1 MGQKI
6 LEAFQYILGF
16 GPTVMLPIVVFILA
30 ICFRVK
36 PAKALRSSVIIG
48 MGFVGIFLIFNLLIE
63 SVGPAAQAM
72 VDRTGIDLP
81 VVDTGWPPLAAIA
94 FASPIAPFVIPM
106 VVLLNIAMIML
117 RWTKTVDIDL
127 WNYWHFCFAGAL
139 VYSATGNFLL
149 GLLGAAIAT
158 VTILKLADW
167 SSPYVQKH
175 FNLPGISLPTL
186 SSAVFF
192 PVGVLG
198 NKMID
203 SIPGIRKLKADPDS
217 IQKRFGVFGEPM
229 MIGLVLGIIIGIL
242 AGFNVDEIL
251 KLGMNLGAVMLIM
264 PRMVRIL
271 MEGLIPLS
279 DAIKALLKKKFP
291 GRQDITIGLDIA
303 VAIGNPAIISTAL
316 LMTPITILLAVILP
330 GNKMMPLG
338 DLPTLT
344 VPLAMIVLACR
355 GNIIRSVII
364 GIPVII
370 ANLYIASYLAPLVT
384 QVAKDIKFQFPE
396 GASALVNSFLDGG
409 NPFRYWLVMLSQGNI
424 FAIGMIP
431 VVGLI
436 IWLAYKIT
444 RKDFNDNGEL
454 EASDTKVS

>member
-1 MGQKI
+1 MGHQI
-6 LEAFQYILGF
+6 LEAFQYILGL

-36 PAKALRSSVIIG
+36 PGKALRSAVIIG

-63 SVGPAAQAM
+63 SVGPAAKAM

-94 FASPIAPFVIPM
+94 FASPVAPFVIPM
-106 VVLLNIAMIML
+106 VVLLNIVMIML

-127 WNYWHFCFAGAL
+127 WNYWHFAFAGAL
-139 VYSATGNFLL
+139 VYSATGSFFL

-158 VTILKLADW
+158 IATLKIADW
-167 SSPYVQKH
+167 SAPYIQKR
-175 FNLPGISLPTL
+175 FNLPGVSLPTL

-198 NKMID
+198 NKIID
-203 SIPGIRKLKADPDS
+203 SIPGVKKLKADPES

-229 MIGLVLGIIIGIL
+229 MIGLILGILIGII
-242 AGFNVDEIL
+242 AGFSFDKVL
-251 KLGMNLGAVMLIM
+251 QLGMNLGAVMLIM

-291 GRQDITIGLDIA
+291 DRQDITIGLDIS
-303 VAIGNPAIISTAL
+303 VAIGNPAVISTAL

-330 GNKMMPLG
+330 GNKIIPLG
-338 DLPTLT
+338 DLSTLT
-344 VPLAMIVLACR
+344 VPMAMIVLACR
-355 GNIIRSVII
+355 GNIIRAVII

-384 QVAKDIKFQFPE
+384 QVAKSIKFKFPE
-396 GASALVNSFLDGG
+396 GASSLVNSFLDGG

-424 FAIGMIP
+424 FAIGAIP
-431 VVGLI
+431 VIALV
-436 IWLAYKIT
+436 IWWAYKIT
-444 RKDFNDNGEL
+444 RKDFDENGDL
-454 EASDTKVS
+454 KA

>member
-1 MGQKI
+1 MGQQI
-6 LEAFQYILGF
+6 LEAFQYILSF

-127 WNYWHFCFAGAL
+127 WNYWHFAFAGAL
-139 VYSATGNFLL
+139 VYSATGNFFL
-149 GLLGAAIAT
+149 GLLAAAIAT
-158 VTILKLADW
+158 VTILKMADW
-167 SSPYVQKH
+167 SAPYIQKR

-186 SSAVFF
+186 SAVIFF

-198 NKMID
+198 NKIIG
-203 SIPGIRKLKADPDS
+203 SIPGVRNLKADPDS

-229 MIGLVLGIIIGIL
+229 MIGLILGIIIGIL
-242 AGFNVDEIL
+242 AGYDADGVL

-279 DAIKALLKKKFP
+279 DAIRALLKKRFP
-291 GRQDITIGLDIA
+291 DRDDITIGLDIA
-303 VAIGNPAIISTAL
+303 VAIGNPAVISTAL

-330 GNKMMPLG
+330 GNKIIPLG
-338 DLPTLT
+338 DLSTLT
-344 VPLAMIVLACR
+344 VPMAMIVLACG
-355 GNIIRSVII
+355 GNIIRSIII

-384 QVAKDIKFQFPE
+384 QVAKSINFQFPE
-396 GASALVNSFLDGG
+396 GASELVNSFLDGG
-409 NPFRYWLVMLSQGNI
+409 NPFRYWMVMLSQGNI
-424 FAIGMIP
+424 YAIGAIP
-431 VVGLI
+431 VVGLV
-436 IWLAYKIT
+436 IWSAYKIT
-444 RKDFNDNGEL
+444 KKDFDENGKL
-454 EASDTKVS
+454 KDVS

>member
-1 MGQKI
+1 MGQQI
-6 LEAFQYILGF
+6 LDAFQYVLGL

-36 PAKALRSSVIIG
+36 PGKALRSAVIIG
-48 MGFVGIFLIFNLLIE
+48 MGFVGIFLIFDLLIE
-63 SVGPAAQAM
+63 SVGPAAKAM
-72 VDRTGIDLP
+72 VDRTGINLP

-94 FASPIAPFVIPM
+94 FASPVAPFVIPM
-106 VVLLNIAMIML
+106 VVLLNIIMVIF

-127 WNYWHFCFAGAL
+127 WNYWHFSFAGAL

-158 VTILKLADW
+158 ITTLKIADW
-167 SSPYVQKH
+167 SAPYVQKR
-175 FNLPGISLPTL
+175 FNLPGVSLPTL
-186 SSAVFF
+186 SSAIFF

-198 NKMID
+198 NKIIG
-203 SIPGIRKLKADPDS
+203 SIPGIRNLKADPES
-217 IQKRFGVFGEPM
+217 TQKRFGVFGEPM
-229 MIGLVLGIIIGIL
+229 MIGLLLGIIIGVI
-242 AGFNVDEIL
+242 AGFSFDEVL

-279 DAIKALLKKKFP
+279 EAVKALLRKRFP
-291 GRQDITIGLDIA
+291 DRDDITIGLDIS
-303 VAIGNPAIISTAL
+303 VAIANPAVISTAL

-330 GNKMMPLG
+330 GNKIIPLG
-338 DLPTLT
+338 DLSTLT
-344 VPLAMIVLACR
+344 VPMAMIVLACR

-364 GIPVII
+364 GIPVIV

-384 QVAKDIKFQFPE
+384 QVAKSIDFKFPE
-396 GASALVNSFLDGG
+396 GSSSLVNSFLDGG

-424 FAIGMIP
+424 FAIGAIP
-431 VVGLI
+431 I
-436 IWLAYKIT
+436 IALVIWWAYKIT
-444 RKDFNDNGEL
+444 KKDFDKNGDL
-454 EASDTKVS
+454 KA

>member
-1 MGQKI
+1 MGKQI
-6 LEAFQYILGF
+6 LEGFQYVLGF

-30 ICFRVK
+30 LCFRVK
-36 PAKALRSSVIIG
+36 PGKALRSAVVIG

-63 SVGPAAQAM
+63 SVGPAAKAM
-72 VDRTGIDLP
+72 VARTGIDLP

-94 FASPIAPFVIPM
+94 FASPVAPFVIPM
-106 VVLLNIAMIML
+106 VVLLNIVMIVL

-139 VYSATGNFLL
+139 VYSATGNFFF
-149 GLLGAAIAT
+149 GLLGSAVAT
-158 VTILKLADW
+158 VIVLKLADW
-167 SSPYVQKH
+167 SSPYIQKR

-186 SSAVFF
+186 SAVVFF
-192 PVGVLG
+192 PIGVLG
-198 NKMID
+198 NKVLD
-203 SIPGIRKLKADPDS
+203 SIPGIRNLKADPES

-242 AGFNVDEIL
+242 AGFHTDEVL

-279 DAIKALLKKKFP
+279 DAVRALLKKKFP
-291 GRQDITIGLDIA
+291 DRADITIGLDIA
-303 VAIGNPAIISTAL
+303 VAIGNPAVISTAL

-330 GNKMMPLG
+330 GNKIMPLG

-344 VPLAMIVLACR
+344 VPLSLIVLACR
-355 GNIIRSVII
+355 GNIIRSVIL

-370 ANLYIASYLAPLVT
+370 ANLYIASYLSPLVT
-384 QVAKDIKFQFPE
+384 QVAKSIKFKFPE

-409 NPFRYWLVMLSQGNI
+409 NPFRFWLVMLSKGNI
-424 FAIGMIP
+424 VALGVIP
-431 VVGLI
+431 VIGLVV
-436 IWLAYKIT
+436 WWAYKIT
-444 RKDFNDNGEL
+444 RKDFDENGEL
-454 EASDTKVS
+454 KVSDTKVS

>member
-1 MGQKI
+1 MGHQI
-6 LEAFQYILGF
+6 LEAFQYILGL

-36 PAKALRSSVIIG
+36 PGKALRSAVIIG

-63 SVGPAAQAM
+63 SVGPAAKAM
-72 VDRTGIDLP
+72 VNRTGIDLP

-94 FASPIAPFVIPM
+94 FASPVAPFVIPM
-106 VVLLNIAMIML
+106 VVLLNIAMLML

-127 WNYWHFCFAGAL
+127 WNYWHFAFAGAL
-139 VYSATGNFLL
+139 VYSATGSFFL

-158 VTILKLADW
+158 IATLKIADW
-167 SSPYVQKH
+167 SAPYIQKR
-175 FNLPGISLPTL
+175 FNLPGVSLPTL
-186 SSAVFF
+186 SSAIFF

-198 NKMID
+198 NKIID
-203 SIPGIRKLKADPDS
+203 SIPGVKKLKADPES

-229 MIGLVLGIIIGIL
+229 MIGLVLGILIGII
-242 AGFNVDEIL
+242 AGFSFDKVL
-251 KLGMNLGAVMLIM
+251 QLGMNLGAVMLIM

-291 GRQDITIGLDIA
+291 DRDDITIGLDISVA
-303 VAIGNPAIISTAL
+303 VGNPAVISTAL

-330 GNKMMPLG
+330 GNKIIPLG
-338 DLPTLT
+338 DLSVLT
-344 VPLAMIVLACR
+344 VPMAMIVLACR

-384 QVAKDIKFQFPE
+384 QVAKSIKFKFPE

-424 FAIGMIP
+424 FAIGAIP
-431 VVGLI
+431 VIALV
-436 IWLAYKIT
+436 IWWAYKIT
-444 RKDFNDNGEL
+444 RKDFDENGDL
-454 EASDTKVS
+454 KA

>member
-6 LEAFQYILGF
+6 LDAFQYILDL

-30 ICFRVK
+30 LCFRVK
-36 PAKALRSSVIIG
+36 PGKALRSAVVIG
-48 MGFVGIFLIFNLLIE
+48 MGFVGIFLIFDLLIE

-72 VDRTGIDLP
+72 VERTGINLP

-94 FASPIAPFVIPM
+94 FASPVAPFVIPM
-106 VVLLNIAMIML
+106 VVLLNIAMIMM

-139 VYSATGNFLL
+139 VYSATGNFFL
-149 GLLGAAIAT
+149 GLLGSAIAT
-158 VTILKLADW
+158 VTILKFADW
-167 SSPYVQKH
+167 SAPYVQKR

-186 SSAVFF
+186 SSAIFF
-192 PVGVLG
+192 PIGILG
-198 NKMID
+198 NKIID
-203 SIPGIRKLKADPDS
+203 SIPGINKLKADPES

-229 MIGLVLGIIIGIL
+229 MIGLILGVVIGIL
-242 AGFNVDEIL
+242 AGFNTEGVL

-279 DAIKALLKKKFP
+279 DAVRALLKKKFP
-291 GRQDITIGLDIA
+291 EREDITIGLDIA
-303 VAIGNPAIISTAL
+303 VAIGNPAVISTAL

-330 GNKMMPLG
+330 GNKIIPLG
-338 DLPTLT
+338 DLSTLT

-355 GNIIRSVII
+355 GNIIRSIFI

-384 QVAKDIKFQFPE
+384 QVAKSISFKFPE
-396 GASALVNSFLDGG
+396 GASSLVNSFLDGG
-409 NPFRYWLVMLSQGNI
+409 NPFRYWLVMISQGNL
-424 FAIGMIP
+424 FAIAAIP
-431 VVGLI
+431 FI
-436 IWLAYKIT
+436 AFFIWLAYKIT
-444 RKDFNDNGEL
+444 RRDFDDNGQFK
-454 EASDTKVS
+454 A

>member
-1 MGQKI
+1 MGQQI
-6 LEAFQYILGF
+6 LDAFQYILGF
-16 GPTVMLPIVVFILA
+16 GPTVMLPIIVFILA

-36 PAKALRSSVIIG
+36 PGKALRSSVIIG
-48 MGFVGIFLIFNLLIE
+48 MGFVGIFLIFDLLIE
-63 SVGPAAQAM
+63 SVGPAAKAM
-72 VDRTGIDLP
+72 VERTGIHLS
-81 VVDTGWPPLAAIA
+81 VVDTGWPPLASIA

-106 VVLLNIAMIML
+106 VVLLNIVMIML

-139 VYSATGNFLL
+139 VYIATGNFLL

-167 SSPYVQKH
+167 SAPYIQKR

-192 PVGVLG
+192 PVGVVG
-198 NKMID
+198 NKIID
-203 SIPGIRKLKADPDS
+203 SIPGIRNLKADPDT
-217 IQKRFGVFGEPM
+217 IQKRFGIFGEPM
-229 MIGLVLGIIIGIL
+229 MIGLILGIIIGML
-242 AGFNVDEIL
+242 ASYDVDGVL

-271 MEGLIPLS
+271 MEGLMPLS
-279 DAIKALLKKKFP
+279 DAVRDLLRKKFP
-291 GRQDITIGLDIA
+291 GRDDITIGLDIA
-303 VAIGNPAIISTAL
+303 IAIGNPAIISTAL

-330 GNKMMPLG
+330 GNKIMPMG

-370 ANLYIASYLAPLVT
+370 ADLYISSYMAPLVT
-384 QVAKDIKFQFPE
+384 QVAKSINFKFPE
-396 GASALVNSFLDGG
+396 GASVLVNSFLDGG
-409 NPFRYWLVMLSQGNI
+409 NPLRYWLVMLFQGNI
-424 FAIGMIP
+424 FAIGAIP
-431 VVGLI
+431 IIGLV
-436 IWLAYKIT
+436 IWWAYKISK
-444 RKDFNDNGEL
+444 KDFNVNSEL
-454 EASDTKVS
+454 KD

>member
-1 MGQKI
+1 MGHQI
-6 LEAFQYILGF
+6 LEAFQYILGL

-36 PAKALRSSVIIG
+36 PGKALRSAVIIG

-63 SVGPAAQAM
+63 SVGPAAKAM
-72 VDRTGIDLP
+72 VGRTGIDLP

-94 FASPIAPFVIPM
+94 FASPVAPFVIPM
-106 VVLLNIAMIML
+106 VVLLNIAMLML

-127 WNYWHFCFAGAL
+127 WNYWHFAFAGAL
-139 VYSATGNFLL
+139 VYSATGSFFL

-158 VTILKLADW
+158 IATLKIADW
-167 SSPYVQKH
+167 SAPYIQKR
-175 FNLPGISLPTL
+175 FNLPGVSLPTL
-186 SSAVFF
+186 SSAIFF

-198 NKMID
+198 NKIID
-203 SIPGIRKLKADPDS
+203 SIPGVKKLKADPES

-229 MIGLVLGIIIGIL
+229 MIGLVLGILIGII
-242 AGFNVDEIL
+242 AGFSFDKVL
-251 KLGMNLGAVMLIM
+251 QLGMNLGAVMLIM

-291 GRQDITIGLDIA
+291 DRDDITIGLDISVA
-303 VAIGNPAIISTAL
+303 VGNPAVISTAL

-330 GNKMMPLG
+330 GNKIIPLG
-338 DLPTLT
+338 DLSVLT
-344 VPLAMIVLACR
+344 VPMAMIVLACR
-355 GNIIRSVII
+355 GNIIRAVII

-384 QVAKDIKFQFPE
+384 QVAKSIKFKFPE
-396 GASALVNSFLDGG
+396 GASSLVNSFLDGG

-424 FAIGMIP
+424 FAIGAIP
-431 VVGLI
+431 VIALV
-436 IWLAYKIT
+436 IWWAYKIT
-444 RKDFNDNGEL
+444 RKDFDENGDL
-454 EASDTKVS
+454 KA

>member
-1 MGQKI
+1 MGQQI
-6 LEAFQYILGF
+6 LDTFQYILGF

-30 ICFRVK
+30 ICLQVK
-36 PAKALRSSVIIG
+36 PGKALRSAVIIG

-72 VDRTGIDLP
+72 VSRTGIDLP
-81 VVDTGWPPLAAIA
+81 VVDIGWPPLAAIA
-94 FASPIAPFVIPM
+94 FASPITPFVIPM
-106 VVLLNIAMIML
+106 VILLNIVMLML
-117 RWTKTVDIDL
+117 RWTKTVNIDL

-139 VYSATGNFLL
+139 VYIATGNFFM

-158 VTILKLADW
+158 VTVLKLADW
-167 SSPYVQKH
+167 SAPYIQKR

-186 SSAVFF
+186 SAVVYF
-192 PVGVLG
+192 PIGVVG
-198 NKMID
+198 NKIID
-203 SIPGIRKLKADPDS
+203 FIPGLRNLKADPES

-229 MIGLVLGIIIGIL
+229 MIGLVLGIVIGII
-242 AGFNVDEIL
+242 AGFEVDEIL

-279 DAIKALLKKKFP
+279 DAVRDLLRKRFP
-291 GRQDITIGLDIA
+291 ERDDITIGLDIA
-303 VAIGNPAIISTAL
+303 VAIGNPAVISTAL

-330 GNKMMPLG
+330 GNKIIPLG

-344 VPLAMIVLACR
+344 VPLALIVLACR
-355 GNIIRSVII
+355 GNIIRSLII

-370 ANLYIASYLAPLVT
+370 SGLYVSSYLAPLVT
-384 QVAKDIKFQFPE
+384 NVAKSIHFQFPE

-409 NPFRYWLVMLSQGNI
+409 NPFRYWLVMLAEGNLL
-424 FAIGMIP
+424 AIGVIP
-431 VVGLI
+431 IIGLF
-436 IWLAYKIT
+436 IWWAYKIT
-444 RKDFNDNGEL
+444 RKDFDESGKL
-454 EASDTKVS
+454 KS

>member
-1 MGQKI
+1 MGHQI
-6 LEAFQYILGF
+6 LEAFQYILGL

-36 PAKALRSSVIIG
+36 PGKALRSAVIIG

-63 SVGPAAQAM
+63 SVGPAAKAM

-94 FASPIAPFVIPM
+94 FASPVAPFVIPM
-106 VVLLNIAMIML
+106 VVLLNIVMIML

-127 WNYWHFCFAGAL
+127 WNYWHFAFAGAL
-139 VYSATGNFLL
+139 VYSATGSFFL

-158 VTILKLADW
+158 IATLKIADW
-167 SSPYVQKH
+167 SAPYIQKR
-175 FNLPGISLPTL
+175 FNLPGVSLPTL

-198 NKMID
+198 NKIID
-203 SIPGIRKLKADPDS
+203 SIPGVKKLKADPES

-229 MIGLVLGIIIGIL
+229 MIGLILGILIGII
-242 AGFNVDEIL
+242 AGFSFDKIL
-251 KLGMNLGAVMLIM
+251 QLGMNLGAVMLIM

-291 GRQDITIGLDIA
+291 DRQDITIGLDIS
-303 VAIGNPAIISTAL
+303 VAIGNPAVISTAL

-330 GNKMMPLG
+330 GNKIIPLG
-338 DLPTLT
+338 DLSTLT
-344 VPLAMIVLACR
+344 VPMAMIVLACQ

-384 QVAKDIKFQFPE
+384 QVAKSIKFKFPE
-396 GASALVNSFLDGG
+396 GASSLVNSFLDGG

-424 FAIGMIP
+424 FAIGAIP
-431 VVGLI
+431 VIALV
-436 IWLAYKIT
+436 IWWAYKIT
-444 RKDFNDNGEL
+444 RKDFDENGDL
-454 EASDTKVS
+454 KA

>member
-1 MGQKI
+1 MGQQI
-6 LEAFQYILGF
+6 LEAFQYVLGF

-30 ICFRVK
+30 LCFRVK
-36 PAKALRSSVIIG
+36 PGKALRSAVIIG

-72 VDRTGIDLP
+72 VGRTGIDLP
-81 VVDTGWPPLAAIA
+81 VVDTGWPALAAIA

-106 VVLLNIAMIML
+106 VVLLNIVMIML

-127 WNYWHFCFAGAL
+127 WNYWHFCLAGAL
-139 VYSATGNFLL
+139 VYGVTGNFLF

-158 VTILKLADW
+158 VTTLKLADW
-167 SSPYVQKH
+167 SSPYIQKR

-186 SSAVFF
+186 SAAVFF
-192 PVGVLG
+192 PVGIIG

-203 SIPGIRKLKADPDS
+203 SIPGIRNLKADPES

-229 MIGLVLGIIIGIL
+229 MIGLVLGIIIGFL
-242 AGFNVDEIL
+242 AGFNMDEIL

-279 DAIKALLKKKFP
+279 DAVRTLLKKKFP
-291 GRQDITIGLDIA
+291 DRADITIGLDIS

-330 GNKMMPLG
+330 GNKIMPLG

-344 VPLAMIVLACR
+344 VPLAMIVLACG
-355 GNIIRSVII
+355 GNIIRSLII

-370 ANLYIASYLAPLVT
+370 ADLYIASYLSPLVT
-384 QVAKDIKFQFPE
+384 QVAKSIDFKFPE
-396 GASALVNSFLDGG
+396 GASSLVNSFLDGG

-431 VVGLI
+431 VIGLV
-436 IWLAYKIT
+436 IWWAYKIT
-444 RKDFNDNGEL
+444 KKDFNENGEL
-454 EASDTKVS
+454 KASDTKVS